1 MYNLVGQLMKNMLFL
16 AKYAMQIYI
25 SLKVKS
31 YDHSGDRK
39 TNRVTIIYTLHI
51 HSMLSIKNIQ
61 PIV

>member
-1 MYNLVGQLMKNMLFL
+1 MYKLVGQLMKNMLFL

-51 HSMLSIKNIQ
+51 HSMLSI
-61 PIV
+61 